1 VAAAYSEPSV
11 LLYKL
16 ETGAS
21 VTIAAASPARSLAF
35 SNRGTMLAVG
45 LESGGIDLRT
55 VPGGVQIE
63 SAQKV
68 HRNAAGNV
76 TFTRNDALLASHAVV
91 GDGVETAITVVPVP
105 SLQPSRAFIAR
116 LSGRP
121 PAILVASQDFV
132 AGVNSDGTI
141 DLWDTRLYTALGS
154 IKASNLPLTAASFSL
169 DQRHL
174 LIADEDGAIRSISV
188 GGASW
193 LKSACK
199 LAGRTLTRAEWLQY
213 LSEDIYRPACATD
226 SGDSPTSSGR

>member
-1 VAAAYSEPSV
+1 LWASLNEHRPATLLRDKSGGRASVQALAFSEDGKFVAAAYSEPSV

-91 GDGVETAITVVPVP
+91 GDGAEAAITVVPVP

-116 LSGRP
+116 PISAR
-121 PAILVASQDFV
+121 
-132 AGVNSDGTI
+132 
-141 DLWDTRLYTALGS
+141 
-154 IKASNLPLTAASFSL
+154 SN
-169 DQRHL
+169 
-174 LIADEDGAIRSISV
+174 AD
-188 GGASW
+188 
-193 LKSACK
+193 
-199 LAGRTLTRAEWLQY
+199 
-213 LSEDIYRPACATD
+213 
-226 SGDSPTSSGR
+226 